1 MTWALIRRVLA
12 YARPYRLALLGGL
25 ILILLQIAI
34 SLISPLLFRDLIDHA
49 LPERDLARINLL
61 ALGLVLIPI
70 VDNVF
75 SIIGRFLN
83 ARVGEGVIFDLRRTL
98 YAHLQRMSLRFFTR
112 TKGGELISR
121 LNNDVVNAQ
130 TAITD
135 TLIGAFSQTIRLI
148 AILAVMIALDWRLT
162 LIGAA
167 VFPFFYLLSNLVG
180 ARLRIIT
187 RESMELNAQMN
198 AMMNETLNIG
208 GALLV
213 KLFGQRAAEV
223 ARFESRAAR
232 VRDIGVR
239 RAVFASQFWAL
250 LGLVSVVGTGVVY
263 WVGSYLYLEGVFT
276 IGTIVAFAGYL
287 AQLYGPLQYLVNIP
301 VQFSASVVSF
311 ERVFEV
317 IDLPLEIDE
326 KPDAIQLETA
336 RGELAFEHVSF
347 RYDSGADGLLTDVQ
361 RIGQTDSVRAVLSL
375 EAGKP
380 AATDGERAPAA
391 NTPRTQARA
400 AALEDIDFHLY
411 PGQLAALV
419 GPSGAGKTT
428 LTYLIPRLYDPTS
441 GRITLDGYDL
451 RDLTLDSLSRQ
462 IGMVTQETYLFH
474 DTIRTNLLYAKPD
487 AAQAEIEAACRA
499 ANIHD
504 FIAALPDGY
513 DTIVGERGYRLSG
526 GEKQRIAI
534 ARVILKDPRVLVLDE
549 ATSHLDSQS
558 EALIQEA
565 LTRIMANRT
574 SIVIAHRLSTIL
586 AADVIFVLDRGRIV
600 ERGTHEELVAAGGL
614 YAELY
619 ETQFRAQRELM

>member
-1 MTWALIRRVLA
+1 MWMYRGLDTDSRPPSKMTWALIRRVLA

-83 ARVGEGVIFDLRRTL
+83 AKVGEGVIFDLRRTL

-263 WVGSYLYLEGVFT
+263 
-276 IGTIVAFAGYL
+276 
-287 AQLYGPLQYLVNIP
+287 
-301 VQFSASVVSF
+301 
-311 ERVFEV
+311 
-317 IDLPLEIDE
+317 
-326 KPDAIQLETA
+326 
-336 RGELAFEHVSF
+336 
-347 RYDSGADGLLTDVQ
+347 
-361 RIGQTDSVRAVLSL
+361 
-375 EAGKP
+375 
-380 AATDGERAPAA
+380 
-391 NTPRTQARA
+391 
-400 AALEDIDFHLY
+400 
-411 PGQLAALV
+411 
-419 GPSGAGKTT
+419 
-428 LTYLIPRLYDPTS
+428 
-441 GRITLDGYDL
+441 
-451 RDLTLDSLSRQ
+451 
-462 IGMVTQETYLFH
+462 
-474 DTIRTNLLYAKPD
+474 
-487 AAQAEIEAACRA
+487 
-499 ANIHD
+499 
-504 FIAALPDGY
+504 
-513 DTIVGERGYRLSG
+513 
-526 GEKQRIAI
+526 
-534 ARVILKDPRVLVLDE
+534 
-549 ATSHLDSQS
+549 
-558 EALIQEA
+558 
-565 LTRIMANRT
+565 
-574 SIVIAHRLSTIL
+574 
-586 AADVIFVLDRGRIV
+586 
-600 ERGTHEELVAAGGL
+600 
-614 YAELY
+614 
-619 ETQFRAQRELM
+619 